1 MLDTGQTDRRLCDR
15 MPEGH
20 VMSEYRAWVLD
31 ENNHIVARH
40 DFDADTETAALL
52 YAGRYAF
59 GHEVEVW
66 QRLRRVGL
74 LRHKKSAALVGRT
87 DETNTNEPA

>member
-1 MLDTGQTDRRLCDR
+1 
-15 MPEGH
+15 
-20 VMSEYRAWVLD
+20 MSRYRAYVLD
-31 ENNHIVARH
+31 ENNSHIVALH
-40 DFDADTETAALL
+40 DFDADTETAALY

-74 LRHKKSAALVGRT
+74 LRHRKSAALVGRAAGA
-87 DETNTNEPA
+87 NTNDSA

>member
-1 MLDTGQTDRRLCDR
+1 
-15 MPEGH
+15 
-20 VMSEYRAWVLD
+20 MSRYRAYVLD
-31 ENNHIVARH
+31 ENSHIAALH
-40 DFDADTETAALL
+40 DFDADTETAALV

>member
-1 MLDTGQTDRRLCDR
+1 
-15 MPEGH
+15 
-20 VMSEYRAWVLD
+20 MSRYRAYVFD

-59 GHEVEVW
+59 GHEVEIW

-74 LRHKKSAALVGRT
+74 IRHRKSAALVGGGAG
-87 DETNTNEPA
+87 TNTNEPA

>member
-1 MLDTGQTDRRLCDR
+1 MFTPHRDD
-15 MPEGH
+15 
-20 VMSEYRAWVLD
+20 VMSRYRAYVVD
-31 ENNHIVARH
+31 ENGHIVALH
-40 DFDADTETAALL
+40 DFDADTETAALV

-74 LRHKKSAALVGRT
+74 LRHKKSAALVQSGGAG
-87 DETNTNEPA
+87 TNTHDSA